1 MDQLASQS
9 GEKTLF
15 GRTGGAATLAVGMS
29 QIFSRM
35 VKGHG
40 LSLWYH
46 FAIMFEAL
54 FILTTLDAGTRVGR
68 YLLQDILGGVW
79 RPLGDT
85 KNITANVGASL
96 LMVAGWGYFLIQGV
110 RDPLGGINSLWPL
123 FGIAN
128 QLLAAIALCLA
139 TTVVLKMQLQFKSK
153 NEKLKMGR
161 PAFALVVLKPL
172 VWLLVVTMTAGWQK
186 ISSPDPR
193 IGFLAAA
200 RSETVRAEAR
210 ASELTAKLGVTKN
223 PQDVQAMV
231 EEMGGLMVRRDR
243 LRFNDL
249 LDATVAAFFMCLVAV
264 IALISAWEWLMLVRG
279 AKAARLHESEP
290 VWLPEYAVAEA
301 KPVNV
306 LGLVAL
312 GCALAKELSGES
324 HLERAQQ
331 MAMNCNCAEVRVDLL
346 GGRKADCAK
355 TPEQIYV
362 EVTEQ
367 RFNGINR
374 CC

>member
-1 MDQLASQS
+1 M
-9 GEKTLF
+9 
-15 GRTGGAATLAVGMS
+15 
-29 QIFSRM
+29 
-35 VKGHG
+35 
-40 LSLWYH
+40 
-46 FAIMFEAL
+46 
-54 FILTTLDAGTRVGR
+54 
-68 YLLQDILGGVW
+68 GGVW
-79 RPLGDT
+79 QPLGDT

-139 TTVVLKMQLQFKSK
+139 TTVVLKMQLNRRAEFKVQSSK
-153 NEKLKMGR
+153 FKVGK
-161 PAFALVVLKPL
+161 PAFALVVLVPL

-200 RSETVRAEAR
+200 RNETIRAEAR

-223 PQDVQAMV
+223 SQEVQAMV
-231 EEMGGLMVRRDR
+231 EEMGGLMLRRDR

-264 IALISAWEWLMLVRG
+264 IALISAWEWLLLVRG
-279 AKAARLHESEP
+279 AKLAKLHESEA
-290 VWLPEYAVAEA
+290 VWLPDYAVAEA

-312 GCALAKELSGES
+312 GCALAKELSGET

-331 MAMNCNCAEVRVDLL
+331 MALNCNCTETRVHLL
-346 GGRKADCAK
+346 GERKVECAK

-367 RFNGINR
+367 RFNGVNR